1 MELRI
6 SHTAH
11 ELALRFEDESDIP
24 LRFKKGKSVKSS
36 EQKMGSNVEKRFNLH
51 VQGWID
57 TIQSILNNVSDQN
70 QAWRF
75 ILTNP
80 KIIESPL
87 ESVTKC
93 QDFLEFTDL
102 LIKRRDVDQC
112 SDIELGSLCILHTA
126 FQKKIEK
133 LINE

>member
-6 SHTAH
+6 SNTAH

-24 LRFKKGKSVKSS
+24 LKFKNGKSKKSF
-36 EQKMGSNVEKRFNLH
+36 EPKLESNVEKRFNLH
-51 VQGWID
+51 VQGWIN

-93 QDFLEFTDL
+93 KDFLEFTDL
-102 LIKRRDVDQC
+102 VIKRRDVDQC
-112 SDIELGSLCILHTA
+112 SDIELGSLCFLHTA

-133 LINE
+133 LINK

>member
-24 LRFKKGKSVKSS
+24 PRFKKGQSKKSS
-36 EQKMGSNVEKRFNLH
+36 EPKLESNVEKRFNLH

-57 TIQSILNNVSDQN
+57 TIQSILNNVSDQD

-75 ILTNP
+75 ILNNP

-93 QDFLEFTDL
+93 KDFLDFTDL
-102 LIKRRDVDQC
+102 LTKRRDVDQC
-112 SDIELGSLCILHTA
+112 SDIELGSLCFLHTA